1 MKNNILDFIFLEPFL
16 VWLLDEIQKDH
27 LGEKYHLRWKVP
39 RSRDRDRTYD
49 DGISCFLFAKKWW
62 KRGKF
67 SSRL

>member
-27 LGEKYHLRWKVP
+27 LGEKYHLWRKVA

-49 DGISCFLFAKKWW
+49 DGIS
-62 KRGKF
+62 
-67 SSRL
+67 